1 MPGKLFVGFF
11 VSLMLLAGPR
21 VDAET
26 LPLSPGL
33 IGLDSEEGETLLL
46 GAEARGTYL
55 PLSLQFV
62 TQQNQ
67 AFCGV
72 ASMVMVLNALDI
84 PAPEP
89 KAWKPYTAFNQE
101 NFFSA
106 KTEAVVPRA
115 VIERIGMT
123 LTELGG
129 LPGTFGL
136 KASVNH
142 AENSTIED
150 FRRFAREAI
159 ETGDRFVIVNYLRSA
174 IGQEKYGHISPLAAY
189 DEDSDRFLILD
200 VSRYKY
206 PPVWVKTPALFAA
219 MNTPDR
225 DNDNKSRG
233 FVIVSR

>member
-1 MPGKLFVGFF
+1 M
-11 VSLMLLAGPR
+11 
-21 VDAET
+21 
-26 LPLSPGL
+26 PLSPGL
-33 IGLDSEEGETLLL
+33 IGLDSDEGEALLF
-46 GAEARGTYL
+46 GAEAREDYL

-72 ASMVMVLNALDI
+72 ASMVMVLNALNI
-84 PAPEP
+84 GAPEP
-89 KAWKPYTAFNQE
+89 TAWKPFTAFNQE

-115 VIERIGMT
+115 VIERMGMT

-129 LPGTFGL
+129 LPVSFDL
-136 KASVNH
+136 ASSVNH
-142 AENSTIED
+142 ASDSTIED
-150 FRRFAREAI
+150 FRHRARDAI
-159 ETGDRFVIVNYLRSA
+159 ATDDSFLIINYLRSA

-206 PPVWVKTPALFAA
+206 PPVWVETATLFAA

-225 DNDNKSRG
+225 DNENKSRG

>member
-1 MPGKLFVGFF
+1 MRAKFALGLII
-11 VSLMLLAGPR
+11 SLTLLAGGR
-21 VDAET
+21 AGADT

-33 IGLDSEEGETLLL
+33 IGLDSNEGEALLF
-46 GAEARGTYL
+46 GAEARGAFL

-72 ASMVMVLNALDI
+72 ASMVMVLNALNI

-89 KAWKPYTAFNQE
+89 TAWKPFTAFNQE
-101 NFFSA
+101 NFFTA
-106 KTEAVVPRA
+106 KTEAVVSRA
-115 VIERIGMT
+115 VIEKIGMT

-129 LPGTFGL
+129 LPGSFDL
-136 KASVNH
+136 KSGVNH
-142 AENSTIED
+142 AADSTIED
-150 FRRFAREAI
+150 FRRLAREAI
-159 ETGDRFVIVNYLRSA
+159 DAGDRFVIVNYLRSA

-206 PPVWVKTPALFAA
+206 PPVWVETAALFAA

-225 DNDNKSRG
+225 DNNNKSRG